1 MIRTFKIATFAAVA
15 AATPAL
21 AQGTSA
27 RMSAPTAVTVG
38 GQAMLPSRDIVDN
51 AVNSADHTTL
61 VAAVKAA
68 GLVETLKGAGPFTVF
83 APTNAAFG
91 LLPDGTVE
99 TLVKPESKDALT
111 KILTYH
117 VVAGRYDAARIIA
130 AIKAGKG
137 SASLKTVS
145 GGTLV
150 ARMNGPRNVVVQ
162 DEAGNAASVSTYD
175 VAQSNGVIHVV
186 DRVLM
191 PK

>member
-1 MIRTFKIATFAAVA
+1 M
-15 AATPAL
+15 
-21 AQGTSA
+21 
-27 RMSAPTAVTVG
+27 
-38 GQAMLPSRDIVDN
+38 
-51 AVNSADHTTL
+51 
-61 VAAVKAA
+61 
-68 GLVETLKGAGPFTVF
+68 
-83 APTNAAFG
+83 
-91 LLPDGTVE
+91 
-99 TLVKPESKDALT
+99 KPESKDALT